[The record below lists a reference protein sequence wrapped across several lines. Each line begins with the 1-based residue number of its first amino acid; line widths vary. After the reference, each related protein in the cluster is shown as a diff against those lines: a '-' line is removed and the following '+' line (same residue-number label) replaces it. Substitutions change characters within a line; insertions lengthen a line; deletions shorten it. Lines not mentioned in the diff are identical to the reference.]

1 MKLWQIVCG
10 LEKKNQAIVL
20 LLNLPKSN
28 ASDIKVKI
36 FNKIEEELNT
46 DNRVK
51 RYLEVMA
58 GAFKLSEQ
66 ATIYKVFLDFIINMK
81 KKPDETMME
90 CVTRYNKMMN
100 IAKKKQLTMS
110 SAMMGLKLIHDAGIS
125 ETDRKLVLTEI
136 DFTQLDTVRE
146 GKGWPKQVPE

>member
-1 MKLWQIVCG
+1 
-10 LEKKNQAIVL
+10 
-20 LLNLPKSN
+20 
-28 ASDIKVKI
+28 
-36 FNKIEEELNT
+36 
-46 DNRVK
+46 
-51 RYLEVMA
+51 MA